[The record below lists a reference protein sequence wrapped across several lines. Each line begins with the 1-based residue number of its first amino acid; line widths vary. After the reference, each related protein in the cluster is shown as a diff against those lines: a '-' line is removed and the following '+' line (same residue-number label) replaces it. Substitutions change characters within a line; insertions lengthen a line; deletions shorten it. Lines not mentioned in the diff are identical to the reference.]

1 MRIRVFA
8 LTFVSLLLF
17 SIIEA
22 SAVWLDVPFVKQKGN
37 GCGAA
42 CISMVMQYWEPST
55 PGLSDETKDPVLIF
69 QLLYSPKANGIYSS
83 AMESYFKQ
91 HGFRTF
97 AITGDLNELSKQL
110 TNGRPLIV
118 CLSENGKTDSLHYVV
133 VVGMDLNAN
142 VVMLNDPAQK
152 KMLKMDRAAFEKSW
166 GAMKSWTLLA
176 VPEHGQ

>member
-1 MRIRVFA
+1 MRWPIFA
-8 LTFVSLLLF
+8 LTFVSLFLF

-22 SAVWLDVPFVKQKGN
+22 SGMWLDVPFVKQKGN

-42 CISMVMQYWEPST
+42 CISMVMRYWALST
-55 PGLSDETKDPVLIF
+55 PDLSKETKDPDLIL
-69 QLLYSPKANGIYSS
+69 QALYSPKANGIYSS

-97 AITGDLNELSKQL
+97 TITGDLNELSRQL
-110 TNGRPLIV
+110 RSGRPLIV

-133 VVGMDLNAN
+133 VVGMDWNAN